1 MEEIIKLIIA
11 ISLLALTFYVL
22 KKDFV
27 KDDLVYKIMGLIM
40 ELGKR
45 LRTLRIGIQDEKIFV
60 VICLRFSRVLQ
71 CRQSCTLVYE

>member
-22 KKDFV
+22 KKGFV

-40 ELGKR
+40 
-45 LRTLRIGIQDEKIFV
+45 
-60 VICLRFSRVLQ
+60 VIICICAIVAVSLK
-71 CRQSCTLVYE
+71 LVGWN